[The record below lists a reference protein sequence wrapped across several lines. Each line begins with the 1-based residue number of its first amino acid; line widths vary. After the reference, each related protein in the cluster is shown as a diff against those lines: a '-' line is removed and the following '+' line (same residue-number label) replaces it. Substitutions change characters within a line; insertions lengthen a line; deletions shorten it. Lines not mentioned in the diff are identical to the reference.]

1 MATEKTENPAKAE
14 KPETSGKP
22 EKRGKPGNPR
32 KTEKPEKPEKLEKP
46 ETSEKKQEATR
57 PATERSRKSRTASR
71 PVLMA
76 GIDIG
81 STAMRMNIAEIFPD
95 LPDSPIRIVEELTHP
110 AAAGADAF
118 RHGRILP
125 GTMSSLYGILENFF
139 RLLDDYGVQHRRF
152 VASSAVREA
161 ANRDVLVDRVRH
173 RFGLELEVL
182 DAIEESRLAYQAL
195 LPWFRQYPGSY
206 SMALSIG
213 GGSTEIMILRGE
225 DLQLGGAK
233 RLGTARLFHA
243 VGQSRGEILRH
254 MTANIVSNTRNVYQ
268 DYSISHFFLIN
279 RILYRAFRNDPA
291 AERREHD
298 CVIAADTLR
307 ERLQKAYSL
316 SPMEVG
322 RTFNMGLTEVE
333 TLIPAMMILE
343 NFVTASEADAVTLT
357 DTELLTGLL
366 AEMAMT
372 IRGESPLMS
381 FRRQMVRA
389 ARAIGERFSY
399 DRTHARLVTE
409 FSLLLFDALRDMLD
423 LGDRDRLLLELS
435 AVLHDVGVFV
445 AEHRHHRHSAY
456 LIKWSDIVGL
466 NEHDRV
472 LAAQIAFFHRK
483 ELPSSEH
490 AEYMALSREDR
501 MRVSKLAGI
510 LRLADV
516 LDRGHRQDVKS
527 LRVEL
532 GDDKLLLHL
541 EIAGDLGLIL
551 DALPRKSDLLEQVL
565 GLPVVLRRE
574 LPRV

>member
-1 MATEKTENPAKAE
+1 MATEKPEKAE
-14 KPETSGKP
+14 KPEK
-22 EKRGKPGNPR
+22 KRKD
-32 KTEKPEKPEKLEKP
+32 
-46 ETSEKKQEATR
+46 
-57 PATERSRKSRTASR
+57 ERSRKSRNAPR

-81 STAMRMNIAEIFPD
+81 STAMRMNIAEFSPD
-95 LPDSPIRIVEELTHP
+95 VPDSPIRIVEELTHP
-110 AAAGADAF
+110 AATGADTF

-125 GTMSSLYGILENFF
+125 GTMSSLYSILDNFL
-139 RLLDDYGVQHRRF
+139 RLLDDYGVQHRRI

-161 ANRDVLVDRVRH
+161 SNREILVDRVRH
-173 RFGLELEVL
+173 RFGLDLEVL

-195 LPWFRQYPGSY
+195 LPWFRQHPGSY
-206 SMALSIG
+206 SMALNIG

-243 VGQSRGEILRH
+243 VGQARGEILRH
-254 MTANIVSNTRNVYQ
+254 MTANIVSNTRNAYQ
-268 DYSISHFFLIN
+268 DYSIAHFFLIN
-279 RILYRAFRNDPA
+279 RILYRAFRDDPA
-291 AERREHD
+291 AERHEHD
-298 CVIAADTLR
+298 FVIAAETLR
-307 ERLQKAYSL
+307 ERLQRAYTL

-322 RTFNMGLTEVE
+322 RNFNMGLTEVE
-333 TLIPAMMILE
+333 TLIPAMMILD
-343 NFVTASEADAVTLT
+343 NFIASSEADAITLT
-357 DTELLTGLL
+357 DTEMLSGLL
-366 AEMAMT
+366 AEMSMT

-409 FSLLLFDALRDMLD
+409 FSLLLFDALREVLD
-423 LGDRDRLLLELS
+423 LDDRDRLLLELS

-445 AEHRHHRHSAY
+445 SEHRHHRHSAY

-490 AEYMALSREDR
+490 SEYMALSRGDR

-516 LDRGHRQDVKS
+516 LDRGHRQEVKG
-527 LRVEL
+527 LRAEL
-532 GDDKLLLHL
+532 ANDKLLLHL
-541 EIAGDLGLIL
+541 EIAGDLGMIL
-551 DALPRKSDLLEQVL
+551 DALPKKSDLLEQVL